1 MRNLRIT
8 VSSGSRR
15 LPASVIL
22 PSGAVRA
29 GLVALNPS
37 GDQSKDQILMRHLSQ
52 ILPPLGIAILRF
64 ERSPKLYGWSVSLGE
79 QADDA
84 IAAITELTARIGD
97 PSLPVGIWGWDEG
110 ASAATVAA
118 ARSSLAKFLILI
130 ACSGVSPAEQM
141 RYGTAEHLRRA
152 GFGADAQAELLELR
166 LAYEGTVRGTVSR
179 ATTQKLVARYL
190 SRRWFPLAWVP
201 RRIQPRLVWPDMDFV
216 PRKIFGQIGVPTLLF
231 YGETDE
237 WNPINSSIES
247 WRVGQEES
255 QNRDVTIVRPR
266 GTAHVPTIGSGMN
279 ARAISPDYTYAM
291 TDWLTSRIARL
302 APPPLL
308 TPAVVPSEPIE
319 GATVER
325 RFQSLA
331 RRSVTPA
338 V

>member
-1 MRNLRIT
+1 M
-8 VSSGSRR
+8 V
-15 LPASVIL
+15 LPT
-22 PSGAVRA
+22 GAVRA
-29 GLVALNPS
+29 GLVALNPA

-52 ILPPLGIAILRF
+52 TLPPLGIAILRF
-64 ERSPKLYGWSVSLGE
+64 DRHPKLYGWSVSLAD

-84 IAAITELTARIGD
+84 LAAIKELTARIGD
-97 PSLPVGIWGWDEG
+97 PTLPVGIWGWDEG

-118 ARSSLAKFLILI
+118 ARSALVRFLILI
-130 ACSGVSPAEQM
+130 GCSGVSPAEQM

-166 LAYEGTVRGTVSR
+166 LAFEGTVRGTISR
-179 ATTQKLVARYL
+179 SATQKLVARYV

-237 WNPINSSIES
+237 WNPINPSIES
-247 WRVGQEES
+247 WRVAQEES
-255 QNRDVTIVRPR
+255 QNRDITIVRPR

-279 ARAISPDYTYAM
+279 ARAISPDYTHAM
-291 TDWLTSRIARL
+291 IDWLTTRIARL
-302 APPPLL
+302 SPPPRLS
-308 TPAVVPSEPIE
+308 SEAPESELVE

-325 RFQSLA
+325 RFQNLA
-331 RRSVTPA
+331 RRTVSPTV
-338 V
+338 